1 MKRLLFCLIVFF
13 SINYLYADSKIT
25 AERILYI
32 VVDGICFNFHEV
44 NNRLPVS
51 FDDFLENLPIRRN
64 SSEANIQGLID
75 SFTTMGFIITYILAD
90 ENDFEL
96 TVRKGN
102 EKIIYNSHTD
112 EVFHYENEIIID
124 IWKKSDIY

>member
-1 MKRLLFCLIVFF
+1 MVFF

-25 AERILYI
+25 AERVLYI
-32 VVDGICFNFHEV
+32 VVDGICFKFHEV

-51 FDDFLENLPIRRN
+51 FDDFLENLPRRRN
-64 SSEANIQGLID
+64 SSEADIHGLID
-75 SFTTMGFIITYILAD
+75 SFTTMGFIITYILTD

-102 EKIIYNSHTD
+102 EKIIYNSNTD
-112 EVFHYENEIIID
+112 EVFHYENEIIIN